1 MTKGTQKVPLFH
13 LWLAPKDVGRL
24 TGSNQ
29 FEELVHLRFSRML
42 QFTVAL
48 PSAQSETFWLQQ
60 SSKVGDLK
68 VLAQKSFQRGFLRLV
83 TADHSVV
90 DPALSLQAAGLEGG
104 DHLTAIAVEAKLA
117 STDHAFALFCRGGDQ
132 VITWGAPGFG
142 GDSSQVQD
150 QFKGVQ
156 QVQAT
161 LGAFAAI
168 REDGSVVTWGD
179 PYYGG
184 DSSGLKGVQQVQA
197 CGSAF
202 AAILADGS
210 VVTWGDLDYGGD
222 SSDVQDQ
229 LKSVQQVQANDG
241 AFAAIRADGSVV
253 TWGSLSNGGDSS
265 QVQDQLK
272 SVQQV
277 QANGS
282 AFAAILADGSVVT
295 WGTKDFGGDSFEVQH
310 WLKSVRQI
318 QANDR
323 AWLKGVQQVQACGSA
338 FAAILADGS
347 VVTWG
352 DLDYGVDSSEVQD
365 RLKGVQQVQAS
376 GRAFAAILAD
386 GSVVTWG
393 DKDSGGDSS
402 AVAGQFANATIVEL
416 LDQLEASL
424 RRLANEDRDRLY
436 RRMDRAVSSAF
447 SPIVL
452 GRMLAHLPS
461 EEVHAIERWVVDE
474 GALPSGAAARL
485 FGALVGVQ
493 KAGGFLQ
500 DAVDDVKVGAE
511 ELWVRLSEEFAS
523 QPEEINDSWA
533 NWLKGRPPS
542 PSTQSVLGDFDE
554 DDAVS
559 VISET
564 RRQSAP
570 AKALSVASLG
580 RRSVVSAQLGG
591 GYSSA
596 STAPRK
602 RHSCQLHCPASL
614 FLFSDKS
621 DKPSASAFLGEAR
634 RPSQQHIDFV
644 MVDVKRPSIDKTQI
658 EFDRPEP
665 EGGQADN
672 PVLPT
677 FHGEVTDKEQ
687 AESKETSEE
696 DLAGPTAPDDSAKPD
711 G

>member
-1 MTKGTQKVPLFH
+1 MASAASAEGLDAYSPTQLGHAARKSLARGDVVEALRAKGAKDVAETLLKCKDEELARCIASAAVRIDDQSSLFWQLTGDFH
-13 LWLAPKDVGRL
+13 LISRKKQIDIVERFVKGFVQLSSSEQAKAVQALAPRVRVARQGWAEGARKKKVGRGR
-24 TGSNQ
+24 TSTHSGEDTENAS
-29 FEELVHLRFSRML
+29 FPSLVGAKGRR
-42 QFTVAL
+42 
-48 PSAQSETFWLQQ
+48 E
-60 SSKVGDLK
+60 
-68 VLAQKSFQRGFLRLV
+68 
-83 TADHSVV
+83 ADS
-90 DPALSLQAAGLEGG
+90 
-104 DHLTAIAVEAKLA
+104 
-117 STDHAFALFCRGGDQ
+117 
-132 VITWGAPGFG
+132 
-142 GDSSQVQD
+142 
-150 QFKGVQ
+150 
-156 QVQAT
+156 
-161 LGAFAAI
+161 
-168 REDGSVVTWGD
+168 
-179 PYYGG
+179 
-184 DSSGLKGVQQVQA
+184 
-197 CGSAF
+197 
-202 AAILADGS
+202 
-210 VVTWGDLDYGGD
+210 
-222 SSDVQDQ
+222 
-229 LKSVQQVQANDG
+229 
-241 AFAAIRADGSVV
+241 
-253 TWGSLSNGGDSS
+253 
-265 QVQDQLK
+265 
-272 SVQQV
+272 
-277 QANGS
+277 
-282 AFAAILADGSVVT
+282 
-295 WGTKDFGGDSFEVQH
+295 
-310 WLKSVRQI
+310 
-318 QANDR
+318 
-323 AWLKGVQQVQACGSA
+323 
-338 FAAILADGS
+338 
-347 VVTWG
+347 
-352 DLDYGVDSSEVQD
+352 
-365 RLKGVQQVQAS
+365 
-376 GRAFAAILAD
+376 
-386 GSVVTWG
+386 
-393 DKDSGGDSS
+393 
-402 AVAGQFANATIVEL
+402 TIVEL

-424 RRLANEDRDRLY
+424 RRLAQEDRDRLY

-614 FLFSDKS
+614 FLFSDKL

-658 EFDRPEP
+658 EFDGPSEP
-665 EGGQADN
+665 VEGGQADN
-672 PVLPT
+672 LPVLPT
-677 FHGEVTDKEQ
+677 FHGDGEVTDKAQ

-696 DLAGPTAPDDSAKPD
+696 DLVGPTAPDFEAR
-711 G
+711 